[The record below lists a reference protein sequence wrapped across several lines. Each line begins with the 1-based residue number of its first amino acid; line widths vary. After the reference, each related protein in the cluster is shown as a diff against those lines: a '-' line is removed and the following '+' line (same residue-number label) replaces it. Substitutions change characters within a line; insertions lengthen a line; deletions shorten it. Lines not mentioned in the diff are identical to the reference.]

1 MKTIVNNNINTV
13 EVALYNIPIT
23 PFSLEILR
31 KRISRF
37 CSKLKISVLNLRV
50 CSKLRILLCT

>member
-23 PFSLEILR
+23 PFSLEILQ

-37 CSKLKISVLNLRV
+37 SSKLKIS
-50 CSKLRILLCT
+50 LLKFVSLFKIT

>member
-1 MKTIVNNNINTV
+1 MQTNMNNNINTV

-23 PFSLEILR
+23 PFSLEILQ

-37 CSKLKISVLNLRV
+37 CSKLKIS
-50 CSKLRILLCT
+50 LLTFASLFKIS